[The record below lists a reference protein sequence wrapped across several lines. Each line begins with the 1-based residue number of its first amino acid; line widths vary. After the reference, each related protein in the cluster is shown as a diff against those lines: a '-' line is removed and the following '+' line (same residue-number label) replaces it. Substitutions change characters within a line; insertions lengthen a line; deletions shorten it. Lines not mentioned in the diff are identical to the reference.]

1 MSVVL
6 VSRLGSGCADQ
17 PSDVAREPPLRLR
30 HRQQL
35 RRTERGALT
44 PSARTPSRTV
54 RVPTRFLA
62 AALEM
67 PAGLL
72 CRPAPEMLWRKRF
85 HADGCPSCWQERCTS
100 VGAGVA
106 GPRAPAPEPPQQAI
120 RLRRRDWCARGIS
133 LIVLCDLPEAQR
145 VCFCAGERAQ
155 SPLSPRSRLRA
166 YEGQTEDP
174 SNVSVSFV

>member
-6 VSRLGSGCADQ
+6 VRRLGSGCADQ

-44 PSARTPSRTV
+44 PGARTPSRTV
-54 RVPTRFLA
+54 RTHSLSWCTPEKASVLVPR
-62 AALEM
+62 
-67 PAGLL
+67 
-72 CRPAPEMLWRKRF
+72 CCCDNSRMLWRKSDR
-85 HADGCPSCWQERCTS
+85 DCSSCLAQERCAP

-133 LIVLCDLPEAQR
+133 LIVLCDLPEAAR
-145 VCFCAGERAQ
+145 VFLCR
-155 SPLSPRSRLRA
+155 
-166 YEGQTEDP
+166 
-174 SNVSVSFV
+174 